1 MKRTIPMA
9 ALLAAAAQLAGAAET
24 APAAPAPPVE
34 GSKTTLIVNG
44 LYSPLANDFDE
55 TRSITMFAEEGT
67 IESAYSAKGG
77 PGFDVAVQRLIKPR
91 LAIVIGGGYASRS
104 MENDFIARLPHPLY
118 LNRHRVV
125 EGTSDGFSYT
135 ELAGH
140 LSLAYVRTE
149 AKMGY
154 TLFGGPSL
162 YKVDAELVS
171 RVETTETYPYDEV
184 TPRLVTEKQGK
195 TAPGFHVGASLSRAM
210 SPRLSIGL
218 QARYGLGS
226 AKIQLNDKDEATKV
240 KAGGLQIGLG
250 LRFAL

>member
-9 ALLAAAAQLAGAAET
+9 ALLTAAAQLAGAADT
-24 APAAPAPPVE
+24 APAAPEPAN

-44 LYSPLANDFDE
+44 LYGLLPNDFDE
-55 TRSITMFAEEGT
+55 TRTITMFAEEGT

-77 PGFDVAVQRLIKPR
+77 PGFEVAVQRLIKPR

-104 MENDFIARLPHPLY
+104 MENDFTARLPHPLY

-149 AKMGY
+149 SKMGY

-171 RVETTETYPYDEV
+171 RVETTEAYPYDEV
-184 TPRLVTEKQGK
+184 TARLVTEKQGK
-195 TAPGFHVGASLSRAM
+195 TAPGFHVGGSLSRAM
-210 SPRLSIGL
+210 SPKLSIGL
-218 QARYGLGS
+218 QVRYGIGT
-226 AKIQLNDKDEATKV
+226 AKIELNDKDEATKV